1 MTCPAWE
8 PLVAARESDLAVEP
22 AGWREALA
30 HAESCPGCRR
40 RALALEPTLV
50 FRRLPSPAGGEVDVA
65 AMQAAVAAL
74 VRARRIERP
83 EAAPRR
89 AGWRRAAI
97 AAAGLVALVLQ
108 AGPRPPAAPAD
119 RAAAVEAG
127 APSLVAAPVFEQLGG
142 SDARVYQLPAEGYS
156 VVMIVDSSFDV

>member
-1 MTCPAWE
+1 VSCPAWE
-8 PLVAARESDLAVEP
+8 PLVAERERDPAGEP
-22 AGWREALA
+22 AGWGEALE
-30 HAESCPGCRR
+30 HAETCPDCRR

-50 FRRLPSPAGGEVDVA
+50 FRRLPSPSSGEADVV

-74 VRARRIERP
+74 VRARRIEGL

-108 AGPRPPAAPAD
+108 AGPRPPAAPAPET
-119 RAAAVEAG
+119 AAAEAG